1 MKSHLLLVFLA
12 LIVVD
17 NAQDQLLALHHHHF
31 GDIQTCDIK
40 YVKPGDDYDIRCES
54 DHAILT
60 RVSFYF
66 IYVFI
71 LVFQSSSNGK
81 LQAWGRGGGNSK
93 KVKKSLSRF
102 REF

>member
-12 LIVVD
+12 LIVVG

-60 RVSFYF
+60 RVSFTF
-66 IYVFI
+66 IPG
-71 LVFQSSSNGK
+71 FQSSLNGK
-81 LQAWGRGGGNSK
+81 LQA
-93 KVKKSLSRF
+93 F
-102 REF
+102 IHET